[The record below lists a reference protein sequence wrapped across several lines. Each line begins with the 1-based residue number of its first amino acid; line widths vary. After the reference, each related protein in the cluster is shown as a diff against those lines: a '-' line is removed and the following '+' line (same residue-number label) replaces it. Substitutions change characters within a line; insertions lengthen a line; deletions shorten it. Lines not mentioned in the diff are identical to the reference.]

1 MHNFKK
7 PQKSIADSLN
17 EVGSGLKS
25 PKKNFFANTK
35 DRLAVLFDD
44 YNDKAS
50 NDALHTLKPEW
61 PINTCDDAATKV
73 TKNENRKNANGL
85 YNSDRLFVN
94 KHWETLKDNNNGEI
108 PYCPIC
114 GLNECEEMDH
124 YVPRDEDKF
133 PEYSTHL
140 DNLIPLCHSCNHKK
154 SNKFIGED
162 GERLYF
168 NAYYDKLEYRDIIVA
183 TIELSTLDGLPQIVL
198 SVNPKLSKMV
208 APDKYILSTIDDL
221 NLMQRFNERAKLQL
235 REEMTRLSVRA
246 GQSWDIIREEM
257 NKMATPIDGDPDIIK
272 PTVMRAIAQSLDME
286 KWFNNLCP

>member
-7 PQKSIADSLN
+7 PQKSIADSLK
-17 EVGSGLKS
+17 EVGAGLKS
-25 PKKNFFANTK
+25 PKKEFFAKNK
-35 DRLAVLFDD
+35 DRLSILFAD
-44 YNDKAS
+44 YNKKAA
-50 NDALHTLKPEW
+50 NNTLHTLKTEW
-61 PINTCDDAATKV
+61 GINANDDEDAKNTKI
-73 TKNENRKNANGL
+73 ENRKNANEL
-85 YNSDRLFVN
+85 YDSNRPFVN
-94 KHWETLKDNNNGEI
+94 KHWEALKNSNNGEM

-154 SNKFIGED
+154 SNKFID
-162 GERLYF
+162 KNGERLYF
-168 NAYYDKLEYRDIIVA
+168 NAYYDKLEYRDILVA
-183 TIELSTLDGLPQIVL
+183 SIELSDLDGLPQIVL
-198 SVNPKLSKMV
+198 SVNPKLSKTA

-257 NKMATPIDGDPDIIK
+257 NKMATPIDGDPDIVK
-272 PTVMRAIAQSLDME
+272 PTVMRAIARSLDME
-286 KWFNNLCP
+286 KWFNNL